1 MVSRSDSRDV
11 SAKSSR
17 SHVRAHSSS
26 SKRSASKKRVV
37 VEEDDDD
44 EPEEEEEVVPVK
56 SRSKASKSG
65 SKTAA
70 RSTAAGIGLLSAA
83 DAPPKPDWGDPHEV
97 RYYDGHTIKVY
108 PHIDH
113 GAGGVNWWPVVSGG
127 WELDTL
133 QAMKFFIELHRD
145 RVAGTGKKSIQI
157 DFGCWVAPTVL
168 FAAHYADKVY
178 ALEPDPAA
186 YREAHHNIELNPA
199 LSAKIDKRRV
209 CISNKAGELTMY
221 GSPGDSMSSSFP
233 GINPT
238 QRKGYTQWTVNCVTL
253 DHFIEAEGIDTEEI
267 ALIKVDT

>member
-1 MVSRSDSRDV
+1 M
-11 SAKSSR
+11 
-17 SHVRAHSSS
+17 
-26 SKRSASKKRVV
+26 
-37 VEEDDDD
+37 EEDDDD
-44 EPEEEEEVVPVK
+44 EPVEEEEEEVVPVK
-56 SRSKASKSG
+56 SSKKSSKSSKSG
-65 SKTAA
+65 SKPAG
-70 RSTAAGIGLLSAA
+70 RSAAAGMGLLSAA

-133 QAMKFFIELHRD
+133 QAMKFFIELHKA
-145 RVAGTGKKSIQI
+145 RVAGSGKASIQI

-199 LSAKIDKRRV
+199 LSAKIDKRRI

-238 QRKGYTQWTVNCVTL
+238 QRKGYTQWNVNCVTL
-253 DHFIEAEGIDTEEI
+253 DSFIEAESIDTDEI